1 MLPLFDFKIFW
12 FVDMWTLGHRGPNKT
27 NQWFCFSRKNC
38 LWARNI
44 FSDTAMFQDLN
55 ENIIKNNLRKDIEDL
70 LLQANMAKLK
80 KVAAITEKNLHEEE
94 ELQLHQNSAGRCG
107 KDERPS
113 CG

>member
-1 MLPLFDFKIFW
+1 
-12 FVDMWTLGHRGPNKT
+12 
-27 NQWFCFSRKNC
+27 
-38 LWARNI
+38 
-44 FSDTAMFQDLN
+44 MFQDLN

-80 KVAAITEKNLHEEE
+80 KVAAITEKNLDEEE
-94 ELQLHQNSAGRCG
+94 ELQLHQNSADRCG